1 MIMTKKEAII
11 KAITKMDIN
20 LLDVVLD
27 DNKSYM
33 DVPKGLF
40 LEKLEMEFQ
49 TLKKQGITN
58 FDKVYKGTCNQCY
71 KGCAGFT
78 FLTKNLDYLDLLF
91 LEKDNEIVDIFR
103 CSDLSN
109 TEEIKKE
116 KGIYLSFNEDEK
128 TDYIPSSNILRKQ
141 KKTQTA
147 EREFEKFNNTTIV
160 LDTLLIWF
168 EKATKAYNNLHL
180 REAIYYNC
188 FKSFNSKYNTVWG
201 ASFLKTHHQ
210 IAKKAIEEFNSVE
223 RSTSEEYMVWLTKY
237 QDNYVRL
244 SASYNE
250 FEKLDN
256 NSLIVINKNVI
267 VDVKKYKESI
277 YFIDLFKATMEKL

>member
-1 MIMTKKEAII
+1 MTKKETIL
-11 KAITKMDIN
+11 KAITEMDIN
-20 LLDVVLD
+20 LLDIVLE
-27 DNKSYM
+27 DNISYM
-33 DVPKGLF
+33 DVPKVLF

-58 FDKVYKGTCNQCY
+58 FDKVYKGTCNKCY